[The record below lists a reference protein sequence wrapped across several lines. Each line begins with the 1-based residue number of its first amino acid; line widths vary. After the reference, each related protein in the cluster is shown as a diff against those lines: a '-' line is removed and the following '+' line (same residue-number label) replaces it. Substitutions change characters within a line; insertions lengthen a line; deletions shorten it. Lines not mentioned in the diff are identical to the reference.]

1 MDKKNNQIKITIY
14 GYDVETTEEATHLVS
29 EKISQLKLNFS
40 GPIPFPLK
48 GKWKKIVTV
57 LISPHKH
64 KKSQEQLKQEIHRR
78 VIFVD
83 NISSSDLEALEK
95 TKVPNTAYF
104 KLKTSF

>member
-1 MDKKNNQIKITIY
+1 MNKKNNQIKITVY
-14 GYDVETTEEATHLVS
+14 GYDVETTEEATRLMT

-64 KKSQEQLKQEIHRR
+64 KDAQEQFAKEIHRR
-78 VIFVD
+78 IIYVSD
-83 NISSSDLEALEK
+83 ISSSALEALEK
-95 TKVPNTAYF
+95 VKIPNTAHL
-104 KLKTSF
+104 KLETSL